1 MMKAVRFI
9 VVMVALLAF
18 ASATVAMAATEFY
31 VVKDAQG
38 KVSVVDK
45 KPEHA
50 TSIVKGPFATK
61 AEAEKALAQTGGTAL
76 QGWQRS
82 SQIIGTTVSNPQGE
96 KLGKIDDVLIDP
108 NGAVKYAILSHG
120 GLLGIGDKLIPIPW
134 RALKLDKEKG
144 TLVVNAD
151 KAALEKA
158 PSFDPKEWPKVI
170 EPESLKKIDLY
181 YK

>member
-1 MMKAVRFI
+1 M
-9 VVMVALLAF
+9 
-18 ASATVAMAATEFY
+18 
-31 VVKDAQG
+31 
-38 KVSVVDK
+38 
-45 KPEHA
+45 
-50 TSIVKGPFATK
+50 
-61 AEAEKALAQTGGTAL
+61 

-108 NGAVKYAILSHG
+108 NAAVKYAILSHG

-144 TLVVNAD
+144 TLVVNSD

-170 EPESLKKIDLY
+170 DPESLKKIDIY